1 MGSLLWCNSMPETAV
16 TIWPYRDSWA
26 PAYMLAC
33 GNWVSGHENHR
44 PGFSSGTHPSTS
56 AEAHACTLS
65 NRKRAPLQRCS
76 FWTVCD
82 LHWQREGN
90 ERRAYFSS
98 LPARPVLHDVWES
111 EAGQFLLTLKLLSM
125 CFAYGH
131 TPLASP
137 RLASVWL
144 QETTPRTLVVQSWTI
159 QIQMLCYL
167 EVAWG
172 RIEQLRGCEVL
183 SIVQPGS

>member
-1 MGSLLWCNSMPETAV
+1 MGLLLWCNSTPETAV
-16 TIWPYRDSWA
+16 PVWPYRDSWA
-26 PAYMLAC
+26 PSYTLAC

-44 PGFSSGTHPSTS
+44 PGFNSSTHSSTS

-65 NRKRAPLQRCS
+65 NRKPAPLQRCS

-98 LPARPVLHDVWES
+98 LLARPVRRDVWES
-111 EAGQFLLTLKLLSM
+111 KAGQFLLALSLLSM

-131 TPLASP
+131 TPLAYGHSGCRKQQRT
-137 RLASVWL
+137 RLLSNPGLFKFKCSVIWKWH
-144 QETTPRTLVVQSWTI
+144 E
-159 QIQMLCYL
+159 
-167 EVAWG
+167 E
-172 RIEQLRGCEVL
+172 E
-183 SIVQPGS
+183 